1 MDTVIILS
9 GVGTRDHQGAGINSV
24 SCFWFTE
31 HSKQSECELNLA
43 LRKIKRIFKVSRGQE
58 VEDRWGVSGGEDF
71 RGGRRKSMG
80 NHIGFCVCV
89 ATMWIFLLFPQYI
102 WLDIYLLLT
111 YFRIRPIN
119 ALLQGCYELSRKAV
133 VRRFLMD
140 RTVKTVKGN
149 TFLIWALNRS

>member
-1 MDTVIILS
+1 MDTLIILF
-9 GVGTRDHQGAGINSV
+9 GVGTGDHQGAGVSYV

-43 LRKIKRIFKVSRGQE
+43 LRKIKRIFEGSRGQD
-58 VEDRWGVSGGEDF
+58 VEDFLMRCL
-71 RGGRRKSMG
+71 RGGRRKSTV
-80 NHIGFCVCV
+80 NHIGFCVGV

-102 WLDIYLLLT
+102 WLDICLLLT

-149 TFLIWALNRS
+149 TFLIWALNRG